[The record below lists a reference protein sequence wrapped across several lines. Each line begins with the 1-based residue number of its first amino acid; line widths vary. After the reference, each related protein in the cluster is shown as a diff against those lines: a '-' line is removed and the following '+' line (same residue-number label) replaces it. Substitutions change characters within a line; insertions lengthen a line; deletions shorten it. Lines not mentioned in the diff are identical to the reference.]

1 MPTIDD
7 LAFDRAHLWHPYTS
21 MSAPLPVYG
30 VERARG
36 VQLTLSDGRTVIDG
50 MASWWCA
57 IWGYRV
63 PELDAAARAQLERMA
78 HVMFGGLTHAPAIE
92 LGRRLCALTEMSNV
106 FLSDSG
112 SVAVEVA
119 IKMALQY
126 QHARGRMEKR
136 RLITVRGGYHGDTL
150 GAMALC
156 DPVSGMHHL
165 FGSALAQHVFAP
177 VPGCRFHDT
186 WDARAIEPLAAL
198 MRAHHHELAALV
210 LEPIVQGAG
219 GMRFYHP
226 RYLAEARALCDAH
239 DVLLVADEIAT
250 GFGRTG
256 ALFACEHA
264 GVKPDI
270 LCLGKALTGG
280 YVSLAATLTT
290 ERVAATIS
298 AGPAGG
304 AFMHGPTFMG
314 NPLACAIASA
324 SLDKLD
330 ASDWRVRVSA
340 IERQLGEELAP
351 CRKSS
356 GVEDVRVLGAIGVVE
371 MREPIDVAAVQSR
384 LVERGV
390 WLRPFGRLLYAMPPY
405 VIERDELSRV
415 CEAMR
420 AVCGA

>member
-1 MPTIDD
+1 MHTPDD

-21 MSAPLPVYG
+21 MREPLTVYG
-30 VERARG
+30 VERAQG
-36 VQLTLSDGRTVIDG
+36 VQLRLSDGREVSDG

-92 LGRRLCALTEMSNV
+92 LGRRLCALTGMSNV

-126 QHARGRMEKR
+126 QHARGRVQKR
-136 RLITVRGGYHGDTL
+136 RLLTLRGGYHGDTL

-156 DPVSGMHHL
+156 DPVTGMHHL
-165 FGSALAQHVFAP
+165 FSSVLAQHLFAP
-177 VPGCRFHDT
+177 VPSCRFHEA
-186 WDARAIEPLAAL
+186 WDPRSVEPLAAL
-198 MRAHHHELAALV
+198 LQAHHDELAALV
-210 LEPIVQGAG
+210 LEPVVQGAG

-250 GFGRTG
+250 GFGRSG
-256 ALFACEHA
+256 RLFACEHA

-270 LCLGKALTGG
+270 VCLGKALTGG
-280 YVSLAATLTT
+280 YLSLAATLTT
-290 ERVAATIS
+290 AEVAAGIS
-298 AGPAGG
+298 AGPSGG
-304 AFMHGPTFMG
+304 AFMHGPTFMA
-314 NPLACAIASA
+314 NPLACAIANA
-324 SLDKLD
+324 SLAKLE
-330 ASDWRVRVSA
+330 ATDWRARVTS
-340 IERQLGEELAP
+340 IERQLEQELAP
-351 CRKSS
+351 CRRSAQ
-356 GVEDVRVLGAIGVVE
+356 VADVRVLGAIGVVE
-371 MREPIDVAAVQSR
+371 MHEPIDVAATQAR
-384 LVERGV
+384 LVGRGV

-405 VIERDELSRV
+405 VIEPHELSQV
-415 CEAMR
+415 CAAMR
-420 AVCGA
+420 AECGL